1 MPPYRDYINITCNG
15 FSEQVILNEEGYTI
29 GPESDGVT
37 FVLFSYGYYPG
48 AHVDKEAAK
57 LIFSDIFSHG
67 SSNVMCHN
75 SVMELCVKGDR
86 QIFKK
91 CMEKRIETLRARI
104 MRVSNESRWRRAYE
118 NNLRNFIRL
127 YESIKYECSPAQQQ
141 QKEDVL
147 VTKSSKE
154 LVNMVV
160 FLMLQA
166 KKSNPAYRKYEPI
179 DAKEFIEPLE
189 DSNAAVIT
197 DELLKQYMYDYSGKI
212 SPEIHAFLNNKDIL
226 QHTNMDATLQILQT
240 LQNDPTIQNILI
252 KHNNKQLLETTS
264 DPAGVI
270 RSIVTSIVNIHT
282 RAEKELAEK
291 LQKSG
296 QEKAEMGNDLKIE
309 RSKQRDS
316 LSSESDKLKK
326 DLAEAHKATES
337 VKSELSK
344 IQLSDAKVQELKDE
358 FIQAKKVYEET
369 TANIQQHRNE
379 LERLRS
385 SSPAGNI
392 LDFPA
397 QIARKQGEM
406 DALIEQNKALEQK
419 ISYYSNVIEG
429 KFRKSPEYETIISSI
444 KQI

>member
-1 MPPYRDYINITCNG
+1 MPPYKDYINIGCNG

-48 AHVDKEAAK
+48 AHIDKEAAK

-104 MRVSNESRWRRAYE
+104 MRVSNKSRWRRAYE

-127 YESIKYECSPAQQQ
+127 YESIKYDCSPAQQLQ
-141 QKEDVL
+141 QDVH

-189 DSNAAVIT
+189 DSNTAVIT
-197 DELLKQYMYDYSGKI
+197 DDLLKQYIYDYSGKI

-226 QHTNMDATLQILQT
+226 QHNNMDVTLQILQT

-270 RSIVTSIVNIHT
+270 SSIVTSIVNIHT
-282 RAEKELAEK
+282 RIEKELAEK
-291 LQKSG
+291 LQRSG
-296 QEKAEMGNDLKIE
+296 QEKAEIGNDLKIE

-316 LSSESDKLKK
+316 ISSESDKLKR

-344 IQLSDAKVQELKDE
+344 IQLSDTKIQELKDE
-358 FIQAKKVYEET
+358 FIQAKKTYEET
-369 TANIQQHRNE
+369 NANIQQYRNE

-429 KFRKSPEYETIISSI
+429 KFKN
-444 KQI
+444 

>member
-1 MPPYRDYINITCNG
+1 
-15 FSEQVILNEEGYTI
+15 
-29 GPESDGVT
+29 
-37 FVLFSYGYYPG
+37 
-48 AHVDKEAAK
+48 
-57 LIFSDIFSHG
+57 
-67 SSNVMCHN
+67 
-75 SVMELCVKGDR
+75 
-86 QIFKK
+86 
-91 CMEKRIETLRARI
+91 MEKRIETLRARI
-104 MRVSNESRWRRAYE
+104 MRASNESRWRRAYE

-127 YESIKYECSPAQQQ
+127 YESIKYECSPAQQ

-264 DPAGVI
+264 DPTGVI
-270 RSIVTSIVNIHT
+270 RSIVKSIVNIHT
-282 RAEKELAEK
+282 RIEKELAEK

-309 RSKQRDS
+309 RSKQRYS
-316 LSSESDKLKK
+316 ISSESDRLKR

-337 VKSELSK
+337 VKAELSK
-344 IQLSDAKVQELKDE
+344 IQLSDTKIQELKDE
-358 FIQAKKVYEET
+358 IIQAKKVYEET
-369 TANIQQHRNE
+369 TANIQEHRNE
-379 LERLRS
+379 LERLRY

-406 DALIEQNKALEQK
+406 DALIEQNRALEQK
-419 ISYYSNVIEG
+419 ISYYSNVIKG
-429 KFRKSPEYETIISSI
+429 KFRKSPEYQSIISSI